1 MRVLQ
6 LTDVNIGA
14 VSVNALMPLG
24 TVTRK
29 YCCGTAGRN
38 TFAVSTSG
46 ANTITLN
53 DSGYYKVDYTASVTT
68 GTTGTLALN
77 LLVNGSTVVT
87 AAETIT
93 TAGTKSVALSYVV
106 RVLPCSCAVATPVTI
121 QVQNASTSVALTGGT
136 SNIIVE
142 KIG

>member
-6 LTDVNIGA
+6 LTNNNIGA
-14 VSVNALMPLG
+14 VAVNTLMPLG

-29 YCCGTAGRN
+29 YCCGTAGKN

-53 DSGYYKVDYTASVTT
+53 DSGYYKIDYDASVTT
-68 GTTGTLALN
+68 AATGTLELDM
-77 LLVNGSTVVT
+77 LVSGAKVVS
-87 AAETIT
+87 AVETIT
-93 TAGTKSVALSYVV
+93 TAGTKSCSLSYVA
-106 RVLPCSCAVATPVTI
+106 RVLPCSCAVATPVTVQI
-121 QVQNASTSVALTGGT
+121 QNASGSVALTAGT